1 MVGQGA
7 LARSVAFAVA
17 LLAFGAFAACD
28 RHSSPASPPTATP
41 ADRAA
46 SLEDRVAHEL
56 LDASPPADPADARAR
71 DVAGERLSQLR
82 DLLDAAGERILWGG
96 FDPRRGYEPPA
107 NPLTQFVPFVWA
119 KMYLSTFM
127 FAGPY
132 EVRQEGRFTVLEI
145 AARFRDGLDSGDYPY
160 PFWHSAQKWQ
170 SYVDTRSLIFV
181 FDRDRL
187 LATYRR
193 PAADSGRVATRAW
206 DSRWRWTDAQGHEG
220 PRVALFTY
228 VLSADNPWLA
238 DLERTYRSLES
249 GFRSNN
255 CVSCHAPDNPAKSNP
270 LLLLDYP
277 NQALVARHAL
287 VETLRGDKMPPPDPA
302 AGRGAGLG
310 DEAVR
315 TQLLALAEAFEHEAD
330 AALAYERSRSMP
342 PSGATSGA
350 R

>member
-1 MVGQGA
+1 MIGRGA
-7 LARSVAFAVA
+7 VARSMAFAVA
-17 LLAFGAFAACD
+17 LVALDSCGG
-28 RHSSPASPPTATP
+28 HSNPASPPTESP
-41 ADRAA
+41 ADTAV
-46 SLEDRVAHEL
+46 SLQERVAHEL

-71 DVAGERLSQLR
+71 DAAGERLSQLR

-96 FDPRRGYEPPA
+96 FEAQRGYEPAA
-107 NPLTQFVPFVWA
+107 NPLTQFVPLVWV
-119 KMYLSTFM
+119 KLYLSSFT

-132 EVRQEGRFTVLEI
+132 QVRQEGRFTVLEI

-160 PFWHSAQKWQ
+160 PFWHSAKKWQ
-170 SYVDTRSLIFV
+170 AYVDTQALLFV

-193 PAADSGRVATRAW
+193 PAPASDRMATRTW
-206 DSRWRWTDAQGHEG
+206 DSRWRWTDAQGKEG

-228 VLSADNPWLA
+228 LFAADNPWLA

-270 LLLLDYP
+270 LLLLDFP
-277 NQALVARHAL
+277 NQALVARHSL
-287 VETLRGDKMPPPDPA
+287 VEALRGDKMPPPDPA
-302 AGRGAGLG
+302 TGRGAGLG
-310 DEAVR
+310 DDAVR
-315 TQLLALAEAFEHEAD
+315 QQLLLLAEAFEREAD
-330 AALAYERSRSMP
+330 GALAYERSRP
-342 PSGATSGA
+342 GRSGSRT